1 MKIYLI
7 GMMGSGKTKLGKKL
21 AKAIAYN
28 FIDVDAFIEEKEGKS
43 IAALFQDIGEEKFRE
58 LEHHTIKALQ
68 ELDNIVIS
76 TGGGL
81 PCYHNNMALINNNG
95 MSIYLKAEPALL
107 KSRLI
112 NKKETRPL
120 ISRIPDEDL
129 QKHLEDL
136 LKKRKGFYEKA
147 SIHISAMNLND
158 RALKNELEKNGCV
171 F

>member
-1 MKIYLI
+1 MRIYLI

-21 AKAIAYN
+21 AKAIAYR
-28 FIDVDAFIEEKEGKS
+28 FIDVDAFIEEKEKKS

-58 LEHHTIKALQ
+58 LEHQTIKTLQ

-81 PCYHNNMALINNNG
+81 PYYHNNMDLINENG
-95 MSIYLKAEPALL
+95 ISIYLKAEPALL

-120 ISRIPDEDL
+120 ISRIPDDDL
-129 QKHLEDL
+129 QKYLEDL
-136 LKKRKGFYEKA
+136 LGKRKAFYEKA
-147 SIHISAMNLND
+147 SIHISAINLND
-158 RALKNELEKNGCV
+158 KALIYELEKKGYA